1 MCSRLMS
8 TTAATDSLTA
18 STPQPRRR
26 RRQRHIYARRN
37 KCALLLRLSP
47 IVFVRVATRG
57 RGDASRMGACCCC
70 FPVYKPARENPMRS
84 TRESLIQHK
93 PRPTTPYHPPPP
105 PFITYTDKGMNAVE
119 RFKTGFEN
127 FRNTIYDKR
136 PELFERLK
144 TGQSP
149 KYMVFSCADSRVCP
163 TLTFGLQPGEAF
175 TVRNIASMVP
185 AYDKRGQCSIG
196 SAIEY
201 AVVVLKVECII
212 VIGHS
217 CCGGIKELLSL
228 KEDRPNTFHFVD
240 DWVKI
245 GLAAKKKVERE
256 NMLLPFDD
264 QCTVLEKKSAVLSV
278 CQGKTIEGNTEV
290 ARCPLRLCLRQLR
303 DVGSLKWAFVEV
315 KLMPVYGSRT
325 SSARLMSM
333 KLEWEGTLSS
343 TYIHTVSRK
352 LDLRHRHAWHG
363 LNHDLHPH
371 SPWA

>member
-47 IVFVRVATRG
+47 IVFVRIATRG

-264 QCTVLEKKSAVLSV
+264 QCTVLEK
-278 CQGKTIEGNTEV
+278 
-290 ARCPLRLCLRQLR
+290 
-303 DVGSLKWAFVEV
+303 VEV

-333 KLEWEGTLSS
+333 KLEWKGTLSS